1 MENKPSRFKRW
12 LNEFNKWFAPLW
24 GKFKQLI
31 KRLWRRF
38 QITRWIIVV
47 VLTLFLILSTYLTGV
62 AKTSHVSNL
71 QATLEKPTMIYDR
84 NGKSAG
90 SLYSQKGTY
99 VSLNKISKNVQNA
112 VLSTEDRNFYHEHGF
127 SVKGIARAAFLYA
140 KNKVLGRDY
149 ISGGGS
155 TLTQQ
160 LVKNAY
166 LTQQQTFTRKAK
178 EIFISIE
185 VENVYSKKAILTM
198 YLNNAYFG
206 NGVWGVQDAAER
218 YFDCNASELTV
229 PESAVLAGMLT
240 SPSGYDPVAHPKA
253 SKERRNVVLQLMV
266 ENGKLTQS
274 EANEYKKT
282 PLTVTN
288 GYKQTD
294 TYKYPYFF
302 DAVISEAI
310 SKYGLSESDI
320 MNKGYK
326 IYTTLDQSQQK
337 IMQNIYKN
345 DSNFPSN
352 ASDGT
357 MVQSASI
364 AVNPNNGGVL
374 AVVGG
379 RGTHVFRGFNRA
391 TQMKR
396 QPGSALKPIAVYAPA
411 LEHGYF
417 YDSTLTD
424 KKQSYGT
431 NDYTPKNY
439 DDTYSGKVP
448 MYKALAE
455 SLNAPTVWLLNKIG
469 VDNGYASVKKFGL
482 PVTKKDKNLAL
493 GLGGLS
499 TGVSPEQMAGA
510 YTTFAN
516 DGVKTTP
523 HFITKIVD
531 ASGKVI
537 VNNTTVKKKRIL
549 SKKID
554 KEMTSMML
562 GVFDHGTGQTA
573 KPYGYSVAGK
583 TGSTQSD
590 VTNGQDSERD
600 KWIVGYTPDI
610 VVATWEGYDSTSVG
624 HTLPDTTYRNTN
636 TLFKTELT
644 KMLPNTKQTAFDT
657 KDAYTLAAN
666 KSSSSST
673 DSSSASSIWDNIA
686 NNASEAGDKVTQG
699 ASTVKDKASQLWSD
713 AKSILNP

>member
-1 MENKPSRFKRW
+1 MGNRDMNDQPSRFKRW
-12 LNEFNKWFAPLW
+12 LQELRDWFAPLW
-24 GKFKQLI
+24 QKFK
-31 KRLWRRF
+31 RLLKKGWHRF

-47 VLTLFLILSTYLTGV
+47 CLTLFLLVSGYLTFI

-71 QATLEKPTMIYDR
+71 KATLETPTMIYDR
-84 NGKSAG
+84 HNKSAG

-99 VSLNKISKNVQNA
+99 VSLNKISKNIPNA
-112 VLSTEDRNFYHEHGF
+112 VLSTEDRDFYHEHGF
-127 SVKGIARAAFLYA
+127 SVKGIARAALLYA
-140 KNKVLGRDY
+140 KNKVLGRNY

-185 VENVYSKKAILTM
+185 VENVYSKSDILTM

-206 NGVWGVQDAAER
+206 NGVWGVQDASKR
-218 YFDCNASELTV
+218 YFDKDASDLTV
-229 PESAVLAGMLT
+229 PEAAVLAGMLT
-240 SPSGYDPVAHPKA
+240 SPSGYDPVAHPAA
-253 SKERRNVVLQLMV
+253 SKQRRNVVLQLMV

-274 EANEYKKT
+274 QANRYKKT
-282 PLTVTN
+282 ALTVSN
-288 GYKQTD
+288 GYKQTN

-310 SKYGLSESDI
+310 SKYGLTESEI

-326 IYTTLDQSQQK
+326 IYTTLDQTQQT

-345 DSNFPSN
+345 DNNFPSN

-357 MVQSASI
+357 EVQSASI

-379 RGTHVFRGFNRA
+379 RGAHVFRGFNRA

-396 QPGSALKPIAVYAPA
+396 QPGSSLKPIAVYAPA
-411 LEHGYF
+411 LENGYY
-417 YDSTLTD
+417 YDSILQD

-439 DDTYSGKVP
+439 DDTYSGKVT

-469 VDNGYASVKKFGL
+469 VTKGYESVKKFGL

-499 TGVSPEQMAGA
+499 SGVSPQQMAGA
-510 YTTFAN
+510 YTAFAN
-516 DGVKTTP
+516 NGKKTTP
-523 HFITKIVD
+523 HYITKIVD

-537 VNNTTVKKKRIL
+537 VNNTNVKRKQII
-549 SKKID
+549 SKKVA

-562 GVFDHGTGQTA
+562 GVFNYGTGKTA
-573 KPYGYSVAGK
+573 KPSGYSVAGK
-583 TGSTQSD
+583 TGSTESD
-590 VTNGQDSERD
+590 VVNGQNSERD
-600 KWIVGYTPDI
+600 KWIIGYTPDI
-610 VVATWEGYDSTSVG
+610 VVATWEGYDSTNES
-624 HTLPDTTYRNTN
+624 HTLAETTYTNTN
-636 TLFKTELT
+636 TLFKDELT
-644 KMLPNTKQTAFDT
+644 QMLPNTKQTSFDT
-657 KDAYTLAAN
+657 KDAATLAGN
-666 KSSSSST
+666 KSSSSSN
-673 DSSSASSIWDNIA
+673 IWDNLE
-686 NNASEAGDKVTQG
+686 NNTSEFGDKVAQG
-699 ASTVKDKASQLWSD
+699 AQSIKQKASELWSN
-713 AKSILNP
+713 AKSIIGQ